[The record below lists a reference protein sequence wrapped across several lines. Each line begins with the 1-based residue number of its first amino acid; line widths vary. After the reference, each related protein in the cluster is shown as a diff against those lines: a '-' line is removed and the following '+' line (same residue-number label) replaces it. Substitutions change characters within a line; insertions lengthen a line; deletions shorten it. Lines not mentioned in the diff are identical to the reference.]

1 MMCKLIVLF
10 SIFLISFSGYSQSDS
25 LYFSV
30 SSYHMNGEL
39 YRKDTIAIKNTKQHL
54 DVYFYKEHFHMFYGL
69 PKKLIRKEYKNQ
81 EITEWSNPN
90 DDKANWSD
98 SYTYDSQ
105 GRLIKYEYSACV
117 ICSQL
122 PWGYTLAYDENNNII
137 EQRTH
142 YPSLSNTQEENEIS
156 LKLTKKVKD
165 YTKLTYNS
173 NGNITVL
180 EKYGAYGIKEKI
192 ERIK

>member
-1 MMCKLIVLF
+1 
-10 SIFLISFSGYSQSDS
+10 
-25 LYFSV
+25 
-30 SSYHMNGEL
+30 MNGEL
-39 YRKDTIAIKNTKQHL
+39 YIKDTLAIKNTKQHL
-54 DVYFYKEHFHMFYGL
+54 DVHFYKEHFHMFYGL

-105 GRLIKYEYSACV
+105 GRLIEYEYSACV

-142 YPSLSNTQEENEIS
+142 YPSLSNTREGSEIS

-180 EKYGAYGIKEKI
+180 EKYGTYGIKEKI